1 MNNYFNSKI
10 LECNNFSLEEKIKY
24 GIKDNYLKNIL
35 LLLIN
40 NIVDENN
47 YLIKEN
53 RESQSIID
61 NLNERNE
68 SLKEDILY
76 EFNKNKEHKEYK
88 EKETGTLN
96 IDDIVNKLIFDCNN
110 YNMLEKI
117 KYGIKNEELRSLFSE
132 MYIEFKADYE
142 DMEEIKFRL
151 KEFEELNK
159 KIENLKLENKNLK
172 EKLSIKKE

>member
-1 MNNYFNSKI
+1 MNNYFNSNI
-10 LECNNFSLEEKIKY
+10 LECNNFSLEDKIKY
-24 GIKDNYLKNIL
+24 GIKDDYLKNIL
-35 LLLIN
+35 LSLIN

-47 YLIKEN
+47 SLIQEN
-53 RESQSIID
+53 RENQSIID

-76 EFNKNKEHKEYK
+76 EFNKNKEYK

-96 IDDIVNKLIFDCNN
+96 IDNIVNKLIFDCNN

-117 KYGIKNEELRSLFSE
+117 KYGIKNEKLRNLFSE

-151 KEFEELNK
+151 EEFEELNK
-159 KIENLKLENKNLK
+159 KIENLNLENKNLK

>member
-1 MNNYFNSKI
+1 MNNYFNSEI
-10 LECNNFSLEEKIKY
+10 LECNNFSLEEKIRY
-24 GIKDNYLKNIL
+24 GIKDDYLKNIL

-40 NIVDENN
+40 NIVNENN
-47 YLIKEN
+47 SLIKEN

-76 EFNKNKEHKEYK
+76 EFNKNKEYKEHKK
-88 EKETGTLN
+88 EKETGALN

-117 KYGIKNEELRSLFSE
+117 KYGIKNEKLRSLFSE

-159 KIENLKLENKNLK
+159 KIKDLKLENKELK
-172 EKLSIKKE
+172 EKLNME